1 MAKYRHNLT
10 DEQRAQLRAEQ
21 RQLVRAS
28 VEQLRSSD
36 GWWAYLSARAR
47 FASFSVYLGA
57 AASSRVMLAGC
68 CRRHVTVDDR
78 GYPLPW

>member
-36 GWWAYLSARAR
+36 GWRAYLSARAR
-47 FASFSVYLGA
+47 FPSYSAFILG
-57 AASSRVMLAGC
+57 R
-68 CRRHVTVDDR
+68 RRHHA
-78 GYPLPW
+78 